1 MLRRS
6 SVSMAMPLLVVLM
19 VAGAAAADGDLRL
32 VEAARNR
39 DLHQIRALLR
49 QRVDVNVRSH
59 DGATALLWAVH
70 GNDLEAADLLIRAG
84 ADANISN
91 EFRVTPLSLA
101 CTNRNATL
109 VERLLKAGAD
119 PNTAIAT
126 GETPIITCAGTGSVD
141 AVRLLIAGGANV
153 NAKEPAQN
161 QTALMWAIAEHHA
174 AVVQLLIE
182 HRGDLQAR
190 TKQGFTALHFA
201 AREGNLEAVRL
212 LLAAGMDVN
221 VRSVPDPTIKGRGP
235 TYTATISAGSTPLL
249 VATVRGQVPLALFLL
264 EQGADPN
271 VEDAGFTALH
281 WAASTWE
288 NDLAN
293 PVFGFAD
300 PMGGIPE
307 RQAKLQLV
315 RSLLAR
321 GANPNTRMTKPP
333 PGFGGGYTEPI
344 GASPFFLAASV
355 ADVEVMKLLLAA
367 GADPAMTTKS
377 NTTAL
382 MAAAAVNRKLSES
395 AVTEEQSLG
404 AVRLL
409 LENGA
414 DAKAVSANGENAL
427 FGPAYRGWN
436 TLTQLLV
443 EKGADVNA
451 VSKAGITPWL
461 AASGLGDRFG
471 GVLFNTETAALL
483 VKLGADPTLG
493 KPCQAQVK
501 CR

>member
-1 MLRRS
+1 MWLKRS
-6 SVSMAMPLLVVLM
+6 LSLVVPLLILLVVTG
-19 VAGAAAADGDLRL
+19 AGAADGDLRL
-32 VEAARNR
+32 VAAARNR
-39 DLHQIRALLR
+39 DVAQIRTLLN

-70 GNDLEAADLLIRAG
+70 WNDLDAADLLIRAG
-84 ADANISN
+84 ADTNISN

-101 CTNRNATL
+101 CTNRNAAL

-141 AVRLLIAGGANV
+141 AVRLLISGGANI
-153 NAKEPAQN
+153 NAKEPSQN
-161 QTALMWAIAEHHA
+161 QTALMWAIAEHHPG
-174 AVVQLLIE
+174 VVRLLME
-182 HRGDLQAR
+182 HGAELQAR

-201 AREGNLEAVRL
+201 AREGDLETARL
-212 LLAAGMDVN
+212 LLAAGSDVN
-221 VRSVPDPTIKGRGP
+221 VRSVPDPTLKGRGP

-249 VATVRGQVPLALFLL
+249 VSTVRGHVPLALFLL
-264 EQGADPN
+264 EHGADPN

-293 PVFGFAD
+293 PVFGFND

-315 RSLLAR
+315 KSLLAR
-321 GANPNTRMTKPP
+321 GANPNARMTKPP

-344 GASPFFLAASV
+344 GASPFFLSASV

-367 GADPAMTTKS
+367 GADPSMTTKS

-382 MAAAAVNRKLSES
+382 MAASAVNRKLSES
-395 AVTEEQSLG
+395 AVTEEQSLA
-404 AVRLL
+404 AVKLL
-409 LENGA
+409 LELGA
-414 DAKAVSANGENAL
+414 DPKATSANGENAL

-483 VKLGADPTLG
+483 VKLGADTTLG